1 MDRRSTVEQNEE
13 VNRGTRCWTKLM
25 LVYLSEATRSFG
37 GFEGSAMVPVFGKE
51 TTLTAPIRTR

>member
-1 MDRRSTVEQNEE
+1 MDCRSTAEQNEE

-37 GFEGSAMVPVFGKE
+37 GFEGSALVPAFGKE
-51 TTLTAPIRTR
+51 TTLTVPIRTL